1 MTDGRTTDHS
11 TPDAAI
17 DMTTVAVTTA
27 TTSFAMRVVEGSS
40 LALSRVRIAPGGT
53 TGEHR
58 HDCPILVM
66 VECGSLTH
74 HAAAHPAGT
83 RFYRAG
89 EAFLEGA
96 DHLHEGVNDG
106 TEDVVLWMVALGP
119 AVT

>member
-11 TPDAAI
+11 TPDATI
-17 DMTTVAVTTA
+17 DMTTVAVATA
-27 TTSFAMRVVEGSS
+27 ATSFAMRVVEGSS
-40 LALSRVRIAPGGT
+40 LALSRVRIPPGGT

-58 HDCPILVM
+58 HDCPILVI
-66 VECGSLTH
+66 VESGSLTH

-89 EAFLEGA
+89 EAFLEAA

-106 TEDVVLWMVALGP
+106 AEDVVLWMVALGP
-119 AVT
+119 EVS